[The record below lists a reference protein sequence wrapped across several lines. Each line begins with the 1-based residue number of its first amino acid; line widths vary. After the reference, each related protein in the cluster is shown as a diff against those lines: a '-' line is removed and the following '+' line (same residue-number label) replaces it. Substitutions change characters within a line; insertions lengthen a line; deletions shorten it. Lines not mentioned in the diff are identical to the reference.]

1 MLGNEMSTL
10 LISSTGV
17 PSRLDALGT
26 ARVLAE
32 ALDGQAEADLHV
44 TADGF
49 ELQCRV
55 VFVRAEGS
63 RLLLR
68 LRGGDTA
75 ARAVPASS
83 PLRVTMEVA
92 GARYVFDSRRADCPG
107 QCESG
112 VIQVYRPDAV
122 LLAERRRSPRQR
134 FHGPCDVALYAGD
147 ALAESFCEAAM
158 LNLSTEGIACRVAM
172 QQARLLNIGQ
182 IVRVVFRLDR
192 STTEFDL
199 HGRVTNIT
207 EGGTAERMVVGLEF
221 VANERLGK
229 DRQRLEEALRE

>member
-1 MLGNEMSTL
+1 M

-17 PSRLDALGT
+17 ARRLDAPGT

-32 ALDGQAEADLHV
+32 ALEARAEADLHV

-49 ELQCRV
+49 ELQCRA
-55 VFVRAEGS
+55 VFVREEGP

-68 LRGGDTA
+68 LHGGDTA
-75 ARAVPASS
+75 ARAIPSSS
-83 PLRVTMEVA
+83 PLRITMEVA

-107 QCESG
+107 ECESG
-112 VIQVYRPDAV
+112 AIQVCTPDAV

-158 LNLSTEGIACRVAM
+158 LNLSTEGIACRVPT
-172 QQARLLNIGQ
+172 QQAGLLRIGQ

-192 STTEFDL
+192 STPEFDL

-221 VANERLGK
+221 VADESSGE
-229 DRQRLEEALRE
+229 DRQRLEEALRG